1 MLSTHGCPWPV
12 WKSIH
17 LQQMFV
23 HPFQKIRNHSRYF
36 RISPNP
42 FNPSTTIRYTLPKSS
57 EVTLTI
63 YDLLGR
69 EITTLVNKTQTPGEY
84 SVLWNGQ
91 GHPSGI
97 YICHL
102 QAGNFTETRKLVL
115 QR

>member
-1 MLSTHGCPWPV
+1 MT
-12 WKSIH
+12 
-17 LQQMFV
+17 F
-23 HPFQKIRNHSRYF
+23 
-36 RISPNP
+36 
-42 FNPSTTIRYTLPKSS
+42 
-57 EVTLTI
+57 TI

-69 EITTLVNKTQTPGEY
+69 EITTLVNEIQTPGEY

-102 QAGNFTETRKLVL
+102 QAGDFTETRKLVL